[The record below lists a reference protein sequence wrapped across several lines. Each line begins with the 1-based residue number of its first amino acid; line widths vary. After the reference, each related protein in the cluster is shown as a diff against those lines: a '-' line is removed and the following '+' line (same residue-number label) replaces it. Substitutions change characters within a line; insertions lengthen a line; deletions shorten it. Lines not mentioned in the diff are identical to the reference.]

1 MCSSGFGM
9 YTFLCHRVMMLKRT
23 AMHTKMKKAAWR
35 DPSSSQLFC
44 SITVSGFLVSLR
56 IYYRKDARSFLHEIP
71 LQRKEN
77 VFQIQNISRQLPIY
91 SNINKNMSCVFYL
104 VVTEKINCTT
114 QSKQHFFISVHKT
127 SYWQLSILRF

>member
-1 MCSSGFGM
+1 MYAFGFGM
-9 YTFLCHRVMMLKRT
+9 YAFLCHRVMLLKRT
-23 AMHTKMKKAAWR
+23 AMHRKMKKATWR

-44 SITVSGFLVSLR
+44 SIIASGFLVSLR

-77 VFQIQNISRQLPIY
+77 VFQKRNISRQLSIY
-91 SNINKNMSCVFYL
+91 SNINKNMSCVYYL
-104 VVTEKINCTT
+104 AVTEKINCTT
-114 QSKQHFFISVHKT
+114 QSKQHFFISVHKA